1 MSRSINRRNKWL
13 LTVGIV
19 LVLFVIGI
27 WINGGNSPSSEAAPV
42 VYTDGQLTKVH
53 FIDVGQADSIYI
65 QLPDRNDI
73 LIDGGNVADGSIVV
87 NYLVAQG
94 VDDIELMIATH
105 PHEDHIG
112 GLPVVLD
119 AFVVERIID
128 SGKEYTSSIYRT
140 YLEKAQAEGA
150 VYEPDNRQ
158 LLTFGN
164 VTLQI
169 ITGNEIWSDI
179 NDYSVVCRL
188 DTGEIEF
195 MFMGDAET
203 PVESAIQGDITAEV
217 LKVGHHGSNSSS
229 SANFLSQVN
238 PRVAVISVGDGNSYG
253 HPTTEALSRL
263 QAAGAAV
270 YRTDLN
276 GHIVVATDG
285 RSYSVNMSRAS

>member
-1 MSRSINRRNKWL
+1 MNRRTKWL
-13 LTVGIV
+13 LTASIV
-19 LVLFVIGI
+19 LVLFAIGI
-27 WINGGNSPSSEAAPV
+27 WINSSTSPTSEAAPAA
-42 VYTDGQLTKVH
+42 YTGEQLVKVH

-65 QLPDRNDI
+65 QLPDHNDI
-73 LIDGGNVADGSIVV
+73 LIDGGNVADGSIVID
-87 NYLVAQG
+87 YLVAQG

-112 GLPVVLD
+112 GLPAVLD

-128 SGKEYTSSIYRT
+128 SGKEYTSSIYRAF
-140 YLEKAQAEGA
+140 LEKALAEGA

-158 LLTFGN
+158 TLTFGN
-164 VTLQI
+164 VALQV

-203 PVESAIQGDITAEV
+203 PVESAIQGDITAEI
-217 LKVGHHGSNSSS
+217 LKVGHHGSSSS
-229 SANFLSQVN
+229 SGQDFLA
-238 PRVAVISVGDGNSYG
+238 RVSPDIAIISVGDGNSYG
-253 HPTTEALSRL
+253 HPTAATLSRL
-263 QAAGAAV
+263 QSAGAMV

-285 RSYSVNMSRAS
+285 QTYSVNVSRTY